1 MKKRFLI
8 PCFTIGL
15 LNSAFAQQNDLVSN
29 LIKSR
34 QFAFVVSRV
43 ENKPGLNGSSG
54 FGPYINLEG
63 INPSTA
69 NMYTSK
75 EITTDAAVD
84 SFLLSNYYQLAA
96 GNGSYFNAY
105 NIQPK
110 EYNSAPKVPES
121 FIFLVQ
127 QPEQLLLTT
136 SNSPLYVQNVI
147 SEELKAYTP
156 ENFKLMSKK
165 KKNNR
170 WLLKYKV
177 GKKKDKRVFYLEVD
191 DNGQGVL
198 QDQPSEHT
206 KKVMYGNLLRTSKKE
221 SL

>member
-1 MKKRFLI
+1 MKKRYLI
-8 PCFTIGL
+8 TYLTFGL
-15 LNSAFAQQNDLVSN
+15 LNSVFAQQDDLVST
-29 LIKSR
+29 LIKSK
-34 QFAFVVSRV
+34 QFAFVVSRI
-43 ENKPGLNGSSG
+43 ENKPGLNGTSG
-54 FGPYINLEG
+54 IAPYINIG
-63 INPSTA
+63 AINPSTVS
-69 NMYTSK
+69 MYTSK
-75 EITTDAAVD
+75 QITTDAPVS
-84 SFLLSNYYQLAA
+84 SFALSDYYQLAA
-96 GNGSYFNAY
+96 GSGSYFNAY
-105 NIQPK
+105 NIHSK

-127 QPEQLLLTT
+127 QPKALLLTT
-136 SNSPLYVQNVI
+136 SKSPLYVQNVS

-165 KKNNR
+165 KKDNR

-191 DNGQGVL
+191 DKGHAVL

-206 KKVMYGNLLRTSKKE
+206 TKVMYGNILRTSKKE